1 MAVKVKTTQIQADIG
16 QVQVAEVD
24 LLQLNRLLLKL
35 VWIIAYPFPPLVEM
49 HKLLIKLRFM
59 EIMARVRGVVMADR
73 VAEKPGLAAEVK
85 AVLVV

>member
-1 MAVKVKTTQIQADIG
+1 MEVKTTQIQADIG

-35 VWIIAYPFPPLVEM
+35 VLIIAYLFPPLVEM

-59 EIMARVRGVVMADR
+59 EIMARVRGVVMADQG
-73 VAEKPGLAAEVK
+73 AEKPGLAAAVQ